1 MQDIFGSWTEHM
13 HSQNEKKWNVLK
25 KTSKKRFVNKELN
38 WNTLSVHQYQQIFF
52 LIFIFIF
59 FYILYLNMYLHF
71 TYY

>member
-1 MQDIFGSWTEHM
+1 MDWAHALTEW
-13 HSQNEKKWNVLK
+13 EKMKCSK
-25 KTSKKRFVNKELN
+25 KTSKKRFLNKELN

-71 TYY
+71 TYF